1 MRPRPHHLR
10 VLTRRIAAV
19 PVAGDHRD
27 VQVLDQWI
35 EETALEFLIGYRV
48 RTDYVKVRATR
59 ITSVDQR
66 RGTGIVI
73 PKTVPSLRPVGGP
86 SRQHC
91 MAEHAEPQR
100 EIYRCCAFATI
111 SGCVTGRRPVARR
124 R

>member
-59 ITSVDQR
+59 IIFSGSAPGHRDRHPQDGAVAATR
-66 RGTGIVI
+66 RGSIA
-73 PKTVPSLRPVGGP
+73 PALHGG
-86 SRQHC
+86 
-91 MAEHAEPQR
+91 
-100 EIYRCCAFATI
+100 
-111 SGCVTGRRPVARR
+111 AR
-124 R
+124 